1 MSLCEVIRMPIET
14 KGFDD
19 LIGDI
24 THMADKLDTSNEG
37 APAARKILQAAA
49 VPVEDQMKANAS
61 HDPQII
67 SGKLRGALNTGNA
80 GKKGGA
86 SITIGV
92 HRKDWSGDEY
102 YPAYVEFGHGG
113 PRPAPPHPFVRPA
126 IDERGDEAIQV
137 LIDKVAQALK

>member
-1 MSLCEVIRMPIET
+1 MPMTMTGGDFAALQQDFERMAQVAEPAQVRSALEEAAQPI
-14 KGFDD
+14 
-19 LIGDI
+19 L
-24 THMADKLDTSNEG
+24 
-37 APAARKILQAAA
+37 
-49 VPVEDQMKANAS
+49 DQMRQNAS
-61 HDPQII
+61 SNPSPR

-80 GKKGGA
+80 GKGGSA

-126 IDERGDEAIQV
+126 IDARADEA
-137 LIDKVAQALK
+137 LNLLCEKVAQALK

>member
-1 MSLCEVIRMPIET
+1 MPMTMNGGDFAALQQDFERMAQVAEPAQIQGTLEEAAQPILE
-14 KGFDD
+14 
-19 LIGDI
+19 
-24 THMADKLDTSNEG
+24 
-37 APAARKILQAAA
+37 
-49 VPVEDQMKANAS
+49 QMRQNAS
-61 HDPQII
+61 SNPSPR

-137 LIDKVAQALK
+137 LIDKVAQVLK